1 MKYGRIIQ
9 KPRVKFFEV
18 ADGVFAGISPYRGIS
33 WANAG
38 FINKGEGLVYDT
50 FFDLF
55 HAREMREAFKEVSN
69 GGSPAYVVNSHYNSD
84 HAWGNKVFEDACIIM
99 HKEAS
104 RERLTENISWMDSVI
119 RRGKDSPESTSGE
132 RFFAAEFEGFDLEG
146 VEWLLPN
153 IEIKDDIS
161 IRLGDTEVMIYNVAP
176 AHSDSDLL
184 MWMPKEK
191 VLFAGDV
198 VFNGCTAYSEEGTL
212 NWVKVLDRIIDEI
225 KPEIVI
231 PGHGAICGLDFVKE
245 QRDYL
250 LNLISEF
257 NKHYNDEID
266 ALSLTKQID
275 ISRFLHWIQPERLYV
290 TVDILLKSKRGLPP
304 LPIWNEVP
312 AKLEDMKVFLAG
324 KYDNQIKPWDPMS
337 VWQE

>member
-9 KPRVKFFEV
+9 KRRVKFFEV
-18 ADGVFAGISPYRGIS
+18 AAGVFAGISPYRGIS

-55 HAREMREAFKEVSN
+55 HAREMREAYKEVSN

-99 HKEAS
+99 HKGSLQRAS
-104 RERLTENISWMDSVI
+104 HRKYQLDGQRHQKRE
-119 RRGKDSPESTSGE
+119 GFSGIDFG
-132 RFFAAEFEGFDLEG
+132 RAVFAAEFEGFNLEG
-146 VEWLLPN
+146 VEWVYPN
-153 IEIKDDIS
+153 IQIKDDIS
-161 IRLGDTEVMIYNVAP
+161 IRLEDTEIMIYNVAP

-184 MWMPKEK
+184 LWMPKEK

-225 KPEIVI
+225 KPEIVV

-266 ALSLTKQID
+266 SLSLTKQID

-290 TVDILLKSKRGLPP
+290 TVDILLKSKRGLSP
-304 LPIWNEVP
+304 LPAWNEVP
-312 AKLEDMKVFLAG
+312 AKLEDMKAFWPENMAIRSSHGTL
-324 KYDNQIKPWDPMS
+324 
-337 VWQE
+337 